1 MWVNA
6 WEGSQKIGTPEDTI
20 KIIQPPVDNRLKG
33 RSAWLRAL
41 RLRTESPREVRRRT
55 PPGENLPI
63 LPGHTSPGRFER
75 VLRAG
80 HFAVTAEIAPPDSA
94 DPADVYE
101 RAALFDGYVDAI
113 NATDSS
119 GANCHMSS
127 MGICS
132 LLTRRGYAMILQ
144 QSCRDRNRIAMQ
156 GDILGAAAMGVCNI
170 LCLSGDG
177 VQSGDHPEAKPVFD
191 IDSISALGMVR
202 HMRDE
207 QQFLSGRA
215 ISSPPRLFLGGA
227 ANPFAPPLDFRPH
240 RMAKKIAAGAQFIQ
254 TQYCFDIERMKTFMA
269 QVRDMGLLEKAYVL
283 AGVGPLAS
291 AKAAEWIRKNVAGVH
306 IPDEVIKRLAG
317 AEDQK
322 QEGVNLCIDLIEQVR
337 EIEGVSGAHIMAY
350 RMEDRIGEIVTRSN
364 ALGDREPWRP
374 AT

>member
-1 MWVNA
+1 MSFDDEPLA
-6 WEGSQKIGTPEDTI
+6 GD
-20 KIIQPPVDNRLKG
+20 
-33 RSAWLRAL
+33 
-41 RLRTESPREVRRRT
+41 
-55 PPGENLPI
+55 NLPI

-94 DPADVYE
+94 DPQDVFE

-156 GDILGAAAMGVCNI
+156 GDLLGAAAMGVCNV

-191 IDSISALGMVR
+191 MDSISALSMVKT
-202 HMRDE
+202 MRDE
-207 QQFLSGRA
+207 QRFLSGRP
-215 ISSPPRLFLGGA
+215 ISTPPRLFLGAA

-240 RMAKKIAAGAQFIQ
+240 RMAKKVAAGAQFIQ
-254 TQYCFDIERMKTFMA
+254 TQYCFDIDRMKTFMA
-269 QVRDMGLLEKAYVL
+269 QARDMGLLEKVYVL

-291 AKAAEWIRKNVAGVH
+291 AKAADWIRKNVAGVH
-306 IPDEVIKRLAG
+306 IPDAVIARLSG

-337 EIEGVSGAHIMAY
+337 EIEGISGVHIMAY
-350 RMEDRIGEIVTRSN
+350 RMEDRIGEIVSRSN
-364 ALGDREPWRP
+364 ALNGRTPWQP
-374 AT
+374 AH